1 MPIGA
6 FTAARHLPINDDLIE
21 LGDDSYQDFQTIANG
36 MGQQFTPQGI
46 HVNFSSVPAQEAAGY
61 AIVDGYL
68 IGENESF
75 RRAWR
80 VILREPVGLAF
91 ARIYNSA
98 TTTAR
103 GISLLSEV

>member
-6 FTAARHLPINDDLIE
+6 FTAARHLPIDDDLIA
-21 LGDDSYQDFQTIANG
+21 LGDDSYQDFQAVADA

-46 HVNFSSVPAQEAAGY
+46 HVNYSSNAAQEAAGY
-61 AIVDGYL
+61 AMVDGYL

-75 RRAWR
+75 RRVWR

-98 TTTAR
+98 PTTAR